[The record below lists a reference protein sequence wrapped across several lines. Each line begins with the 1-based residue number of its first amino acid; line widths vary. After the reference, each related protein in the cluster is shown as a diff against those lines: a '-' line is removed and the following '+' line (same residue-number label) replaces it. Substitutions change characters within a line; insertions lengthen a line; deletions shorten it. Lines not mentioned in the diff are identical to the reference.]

1 VFEKGKEKCDEQKD
15 DWRCWTPN
23 AEQLMTTNLAHTAI
37 WKVKENLATLSD
49 IAEVTANKE
58 GQVSVLLTTLQGL
71 SKPDIFGQETLK
83 ELFESANIK
92 LMDQML
98 EENRNDA
105 KLVNVLTDYELSFLM
120 PLLTIRQEMAKQLAT
135 DPGNADGLAKWIN
148 ENVPSK
154 FHTQDDFV
162 VALFT
167 VVFSHIVTSTTLPA
181 DESDVDKTVQ
191 PDKSLVEAEKELV
204 SKFRVV
210 LRPYVTSDPSLQ
222 LTAVYAL
229 QVFNYDLGFPKGMLL
244 RSFVNCYELDILDE
258 HAFLQWKEDVSDD
271 YPGKGKALF
280 QVNQWLTWLEEAE
293 SEEEEED
300 DD

>member
-1 VFEKGKEKCDEQKD
+1 
-15 DWRCWTPN
+15 
-23 AEQLMTTNLAHTAI
+23 MTTNLAHTAI

-135 DPGNADGLAKWIN
+135 DPGNADGLAKWIT

-154 FHTQDDFV
+154 FHTQVDFV

-167 VVFSHIVTSTTLPA
+167 IVFSHIVTSTTLPT
-181 DESDVDKTVQ
+181 DDPDVDKTVQ
-191 PDKSLVEAEKELV
+191 PDKSLAEAEKELV
-204 SKFRVV
+204 SKFRLV
-210 LRPYVTSDPSLQ
+210 LSPFVASNAPLQ

-280 QVNQWLTWLEEAE
+280 QVNQWLTWLEEAD
-293 SEEEEED
+293 SEDEEED
-300 DD
+300 DE